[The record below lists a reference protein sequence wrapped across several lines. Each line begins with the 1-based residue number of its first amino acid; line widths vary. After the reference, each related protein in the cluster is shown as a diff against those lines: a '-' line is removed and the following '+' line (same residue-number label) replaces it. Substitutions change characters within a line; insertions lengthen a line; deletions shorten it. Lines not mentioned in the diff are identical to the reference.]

1 MNSRTYALLFGMV
14 AAAGCAGSAPP
25 AGEQQH
31 AARILEAAPN
41 SNPVL
46 WAGTFRSEN
55 FTQRIRHADE
65 ILWEETQSLFIE
77 NTEVDPGTGQSYAY
91 TLEFQASFVVTDVR
105 YRCANDF
112 LVIGREPRGATV
124 LERWLVAVP
133 DGGWDAPRAVADTAL
148 GVPVHW
154 FQPPQASLV
163 GGTFIPPGERGV
175 RPTTRRTRLHRVPVG
190 ETIYDGTLDPDARF
204 ALFTDGSGVY
214 RVFLDGEAADPEL
227 VPGTDTLPIG
237 TFPLSDI
244 SYSHHRTLGRFVRLR
259 AAPVDYEGLLVDA
272 DNDGVYENLWEF
284 DADTIKDL
292 PAGWMLPRSY

>member
-46 WAGTFRSEN
+46 WAGTYRSED
-55 FTQRIRHADE
+55 FEQRIRHADE
-65 ILWEETQSLFIE
+65 ILWEEPQSLFIE
-77 NTEVDPGTGQSYAY
+77 NTEVDPSSGQSYAY

-112 LVIGREPRGATV
+112 RVIGRGSRGAIV
-124 LERWLVAVP
+124 LDRWLVVVP
-133 DGGWDAPRAVADTAL
+133 DGGWDAARAVADTGL
-148 GVPVHW
+148 GVPVPW
-154 FQPPQASLV
+154 LQPPQASIV
-163 GGTFIPPGERGV
+163 GGTFIPPAERDV

-190 ETIYDGTLDPDARF
+190 ESIYAATFDPDARF
-204 ALFTDGSGVY
+204 ALFTDGTGVY
-214 RVFLDGEAADPEL
+214 RVSLDGATDPEL
-227 VPGTDTLPIG
+227 VPGTDALPIG
-237 TFPLSDI
+237 AFPLSDV

-259 AAPVDYEGLLVDA
+259 ATPVDYEGLLVDA
-272 DNDGVYENLWEF
+272 DNDGVFEDLWEF
-284 DADTIKDL
+284 DADTIKTL

>member
-46 WAGTFRSEN
+46 WAVTYRSED
-55 FTQRIRHADE
+55 FEQRIRHEDE
-65 ILWEETQSLFIE
+65 ILGEETQALFVE
-77 NTEVDPGTGQSYAY
+77 NTEVDPSSGQSYAY

-112 LVIGREPRGATV
+112 LVIGREPRGAIV
-124 LERWLVAVP
+124 LERWLVVVP
-133 DGGWDAPRAVADTAL
+133 DGGWDAARAVADTGL
-148 GVPVHW
+148 GVPVPW
-154 FQPPQASLV
+154 LQPPQASIV
-163 GGTFIPPGERGV
+163 GGTFIPPAERDV

-190 ETIYDGTLDPDARF
+190 ESIYAATFDPDARF
-204 ALFTDGSGVY
+204 ALFTDGTGVY
-214 RVFLDGEAADPEL
+214 RVSLDGATDPEL
-227 VPGTDTLPIG
+227 VPGTDALPIG
-237 TFPLSDI
+237 AFPLSDV

-259 AAPVDYEGLLVDA
+259 ATPVDYRGLLVDA
-272 DNDGVYENLWEF
+272 DNDGVFEDLWEF
-284 DADTIKDL
+284 DADTIKTL
-292 PAGWMLPRSY
+292 PAGWMLPGSY

>member
-46 WAGTFRSEN
+46 WTGTYRSED
-55 FTQRIRHADE
+55 FEQRIRHADE

-77 NTEVDPGTGQSYAY
+77 NTEVDPSSGQSYAY

-112 LVIGREPRGATV
+112 LVIGRESRGAIV
-124 LERWLVAVP
+124 LERWLVVVP
-133 DGGWDAPRAVADTAL
+133 DGGWDAARAVADTGL
-148 GVPVHW
+148 GVPVPW
-154 FQPPQASLV
+154 LQPPQASIV
-163 GGTFIPPGERGV
+163 GGTFIPPAERDV

-190 ETIYDGTLDPDARF
+190 ESIYAATFDPDARF
-204 ALFTDGSGVY
+204 ALFTDGTGVY
-214 RVFLDGEAADPEL
+214 RVSLDGATDPEL
-227 VPGTDTLPIG
+227 VPGTDALPIG
-237 TFPLSDI
+237 AFPLSDV

-259 AAPVDYEGLLVDA
+259 ATPVDYEGLLVDA
-272 DNDGVYENLWEF
+272 DNDGVFEDLWEF
-284 DADTIKDL
+284 DADTIKTL
-292 PAGWMLPRSY
+292 PAGWMLPGSY